1 MPDCDFRH
9 FHFIPPILCHNAVH
23 NYPSFPRLKSPPRH
37 PIYLAE
43 TGLANF
49 RQHKFISIALARSPS
64 QISFGD
70 TICPVRPSVIG
81 GLPRP
86 PLRALF
92 SPPPS
97 REETK
102 ERLERS
108 YPPSLLPSFSSPKLA
123 PFLLLPL
130 RVETKRLPRN
140 DLIENYAS
148 AQRMFNRKAIPLQR
162 QKGTEETLTCTS
174 D

>member
-1 MPDCDFRH
+1 MQHTRRESRLPDCDFRY

-49 RQHKFISIALARSPS
+49 RQHKFISIALVPPS
-64 QISFGD
+64 QIFFGD

-108 YPPSLLPSFSSPKLA
+108 YPPSLPPSIFFFSKACTFSSPSSRDKT
-123 PFLLLPL
+123 PPK
-130 RVETKRLPRN
+130 E
-140 DLIENYAS
+140 
-148 AQRMFNRKAIPLQR
+148 
-162 QKGTEETLTCTS
+162 
-174 D
+174 